1 MVNNLIGYKWAYKVK
16 THSNG
21 SLEWYKARIVVIG
34 FSREYGIDYNETVAI
49 VAKMTTIRTLIYVAT
64 VQQWPLF
71 QFDVKN
77 TFFNGYSLEKFIC
90 TILRAFLMCLDLLFA
105 YNVLPTPLN
114 NLLLLGMTYEVFQEL
129 ATYLMVWFFYCSIR
143 II

>member
-1 MVNNLIGYKWAYKVK
+1 MGLQSEDPFY
-16 THSNG
+16 
-21 SLEWYKARIVVIG
+21 LEWYKARIVVKG
-34 FSREYGIDYNETVAI
+34 FSREYGIDYKETVAI
-49 VAKMTTIRTLIYVAT
+49 VAKMTNIRTLIYVAT

-71 QFDVKN
+71 Q
-77 TFFNGYSLEKFIC
+77 FNGYSLEKFIC

-129 ATYLMVWFFYCSIR
+129 ATFRMVWFFYCSIQ
-143 II
+143 IIWSLLVQIVPVF